1 MFVPV
6 FGVAVFAG
14 LCSGQT
20 FSRQATMRGGGNP
33 NEGKCTVEVVV
44 DGVAQVEIRGT
55 SAQLVNLKGQPAQ
68 WRRFECNSPM
78 PPNPVGF
85 RFSGV
90 DGRGRQQLVREPRN
104 GSSAVIEIEDS
115 ANGSEGYTFDIT
127 WGGQGGDRQGGYT
140 QDRAPQGYPQN
151 GNPQNGY
158 PQNGG
163 QDYGRDRGQG
173 RGNFSAD
180 QAVAACQDNIRRQAS
195 DRFRTNDIRFR
206 QTSLD
211 DNPGRRDWVN
221 GTVEIRGNRQPDQLM
236 HFSCSVDFQS
246 GRVRSATMD
255 PVNGQGG
262 GFRGGPDQGGRT
274 GNSLAIENCER
285 AAQQRVQ
292 QQGFDRVTLGTSRF
306 DTDRG
311 ARVMG
316 DLRAY
321 GRNGAQPFRYSCT
334 VDQRDGD
341 VRSVDVY
348 PAVRDR

>member
-1 MFVPV
+1 MTARMFLPV
-6 FGVAVFAG
+6 LGVAVFSG
-14 LCSGQT
+14 LCSAQT

-44 DGVAQVEIRGT
+44 DGAAQVEIRGA

-68 WRRFECNSPM
+68 WRRFECNSPL

-104 GSSAVIEIEDS
+104 GSPAVIEIEDPE
-115 ANGSEGYTFDIT
+115 NGSEGYTFDIT
-127 WGGQGGDRQGGYT
+127 WGGQGGDRQGNYT
-140 QDRAPQGYPQN
+140 QDRGPQGYPPN
-151 GNPQNGY
+151 AGP
-158 PQNGG
+158 
-163 QDYGRDRGQG
+163 DYGRQG
-173 RGNFSAD
+173 RGNFSTD
-180 QAVAACQDNIRRQAS
+180 QAVAVCQDNIRRQAS

-206 QTSLD
+206 QTSID
-211 DNPGRRDWVN
+211 DNPGRRDWVI

-236 HFSCSVDFQS
+236 RFSCSVDFQS
-246 GRVRSATMD
+246 GRVRSATID

-262 GFRGGPDQGGRT
+262 GFRGGPDRAA
-274 GNSLAIENCER
+274 NPRAIENCER
-285 AAQQRVQ
+285 AAQQKVQ
-292 QQGFDRVTLGTSRF
+292 SQGFDRVTLGTSRF

-311 ARVMG
+311 PRVMG

-321 GRNGAQPFRYSCT
+321 GRNGAQPFRFSCS
-334 VDQRDGD
+334 VDPRDGD

-348 PAVRDR
+348 PADRDR